1 MQLLVAQCNAYFN
14 DLIYREQVFVLL
26 IEYAEWFEWTVQVII
41 PVIDNFL
48 LEKIE
53 GYMLG

>member
-1 MQLLVAQCNAYFN
+1 MQCSGINL
-14 DLIYREQVFVLL
+14 EE
-26 IEYAEWFEWTVQVII
+26 IEEINNAEWFEWTVQVII